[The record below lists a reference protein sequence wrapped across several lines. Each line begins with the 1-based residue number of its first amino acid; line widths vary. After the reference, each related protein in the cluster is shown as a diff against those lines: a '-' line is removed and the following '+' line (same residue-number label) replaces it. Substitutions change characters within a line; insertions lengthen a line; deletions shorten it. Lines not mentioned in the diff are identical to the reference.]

1 MPRSL
6 WTGSLSFGLVNV
18 PVRLETAVRDRDLH
32 FRQIHRKDGAPIEV
46 RRWCSKEDVEVDYE
60 EITHGYE
67 LDDGDQVTVSD
78 LELQAIEPRRTRT
91 IDIEQFVELADVDPM
106 YFDHPYWLVPA
117 SDDDG
122 AVRAYRLLTEVMG
135 KTERAA
141 LGRFVMRAKEYLALV
156 RERDGA
162 LTLTTMLFADETRST
177 KDIDAATQK
186 SHKPDAQTARFR
198 RRRDRGAQRGLGSR
212 QVQGSLPRSPTQGR
226 PAQGQGRDDRRAR
239 RGQDAR
245 AHFGPHGRPGT
256 DLGGAGALGTLM
268 VDGRR
273 RRVSACGLAS
283 KLSILV
289 IRDFQARRA
298 SCSRRSPRGT
308 RVRWP
313 RIRHAVT
320 LPVGPAVSP
329 SSVPAP
335 SRAGARSVYAG
346 TRVDGDAA

>member
-6 WTGSLSFGLVNV
+6 WTGSVSFGLVNV

-46 RRWCSKEDVEVDYE
+46 QRWCSKEDVEVDYD

-67 LDDGDQVTVSD
+67 LDGGDRVTVSD

-106 YFDHPYWLVPA
+106 YFDHHYWLVPA

-135 KTERAA
+135 QTERAA

-162 LTLTTMLFADETRST
+162 LTLTTMLFADETRPA

-186 SHKPDAQTARFR
+186 SHKPARKELAAAVAVIQALGDDWDPDKYSDR
-198 RRRDRGAQRGLGSR
+198 YRDRLRT
-212 QVQGSLPRSPTQGR
+212 VV
-226 PAQGQGRDDRRAR
+226 RRKRKGETIAAPDT
-239 RGQDAR
+239 GKA
-245 AHFGPHGRPGT
+245 PE
-256 DLGGAGALGTLM
+256 
-268 VDGRR
+268 
-273 RRVSACGLAS
+273 
-283 KLSILV
+283 
-289 IRDFQARRA
+289 
-298 SCSRRSPRGT
+298 
-308 RVRWP
+308 
-313 RIRHAVT
+313 
-320 LPVGPAVSP
+320 
-329 SSVPAP
+329 PAP
-335 SRAGARSVYAG
+335 
-346 TRVDGDAA
+346 DLMAALEQTLEELEQHANR

>member
-67 LDDGDQVTVSD
+67 LEDGDSVTVSD

-122 AVRAYRLLTEVMG
+122 AVRAYRLLSEVMG
-135 KTERAA
+135 QTERAA

-162 LTLTTMLFADETRST
+162 LTLTTMLFADETRPT

-186 SHKPDAQTARFR
+186 SHKPTRKQLDAAIAVIEALSDAWDPSRYNDR
-198 RRRDRGAQRGLGSR
+198 YRDRLRKVVQRKR
-212 QVQGSLPRSPTQGR
+212 K
-226 PAQGQGRDDRRAR
+226 GQTITAP
-239 RGQDAR
+239 DA
-245 AHFGPHGRPGT
+245 
-256 DLGGAGALGTLM
+256 DK
-268 VDGRR
+268 
-273 RRVSACGLAS
+273 AS
-283 KLSILV
+283 E
-289 IRDFQARRA
+289 
-298 SCSRRSPRGT
+298 
-308 RVRWP
+308 
-313 RIRHAVT
+313 
-320 LPVGPAVSP
+320 
-329 SSVPAP
+329 PAP
-335 SRAGARSVYAG
+335 DLMAALEQTLEELQQRS
-346 TRVDGDAA
+346 TR